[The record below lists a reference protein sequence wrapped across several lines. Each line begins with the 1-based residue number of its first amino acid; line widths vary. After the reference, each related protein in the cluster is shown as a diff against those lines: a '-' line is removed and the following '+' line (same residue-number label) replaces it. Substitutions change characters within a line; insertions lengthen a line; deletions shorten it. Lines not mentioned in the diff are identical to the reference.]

1 MANFSRSS
9 KFPHESQNDESGT
22 AYRAAESSER
32 RRTARQNGRG
42 IIVRSTWRWL
52 LSETRQVA
60 ALQFF
65 IEKSGNLEGSR
76 PLRRVVHRRRS
87 PSDERIALGG
97 SPFKTIA

>member
-1 MANFSRSS
+1 MMKAALHTAQRNQQRNHLSAGERLVRTGVGSS
-9 KFPHESQNDESGT
+9 FDRP
-22 AYRAAESSER
+22 
-32 RRTARQNGRG
+32 
-42 IIVRSTWRWL
+42 WRWL

-87 PSDERIALGG
+87 LSDERIALGG